1 MLLTG
6 VLCLLLASNAGA
18 SPLSRSYHDVKTAAS
33 VARTLV
39 HRESLT
45 QLNSIYQSGDLEGV
59 PVSFVEY
66 YTDCFNDGNPL
77 MLLVDISTSQK
88 NIAEGSPYSLS
99 IKVGDHQLTDKKV
112 NGKYPGET
120 FKSTAG
126 SPRVSITGKL
136 HDVTEQVSHNI
147 SVTKCFVERHHDS
160 LFWIPGKEVAH
171 SSKWWKFNVD
181 SVYFVGGFG
190 NMAYIGKIPL
200 QEYLSAPLLDEEE
213 YLQKLDYYM
222 HSNWEKVVANNP
234 NHSPEYIKNIKSH
247 SSPQKVFGNYHNR
260 VGHVQYHEID
270 GYSKEDVSYLAAH
283 HSQKTMKQLHDRKP
297 SSYHGRHE
305 NKDGDRNLKNK
316 MQRCGAP
323 PEDGGSTERHIPIKS
338 LQTDSNKLGLSKEF
352 FQRAVRLF

>member
-6 VLCLLLASNAGA
+6 ALCLLLASHAGA

-45 QLNSIYQSGDLEGV
+45 QLNSIYQSGELQGV

-66 YTDCFNDGNPL
+66 YADCFNDGNPL

-88 NIAEGSPYSLS
+88 NIAQGSPYSLS
-99 IKVGDHQLTDKKV
+99 IKVGDHQLADKKV

-147 SVTKCFVERHHDS
+147 SLTKCFVERHHDS

-171 SSKWWKFNVD
+171 SSKWWKFDVE

-190 NMAYIGKIPL
+190 NMAYIGEIPL
-200 QEYLSAPLLDEEE
+200 EEYLSASLLDEEE

-222 HSNWEKVVANNP
+222 HSNWEQVVTSNP
-234 NHSPEYIKNIKSH
+234 NHSPEYIENIKPH
-247 SSPQKVFGNYHNR
+247 CSPQKAFEKYHNR
-260 VGHVQYHEID
+260 AGHIKYHETY
-270 GYSKEDVSYLAAH
+270 GYSKQGFSYHEAH
-283 HSQKTMKQLHDRKP
+283 HSQKTLKQHLDRKP
-297 SSYHGRHE
+297 SSYHGRY
-305 NKDGDRNLKNK
+305 NNRNGDYNLKNN
-316 MQRCGAP
+316 MQRCGAAP
-323 PEDGGSTERHIPIKS
+323 DHGACVDRHMPIEFH
-338 LQTDSNKLGLSKEF
+338 QTDLNKLELFKEF
-352 FQRAVRLF
+352 FQKAVRFF